1 LAAET
6 VIGKTK
12 DGEDVSGSI
21 NIPEVAHDTEEDE
34 YVVRSLDLSADF
46 LLFPF
51 PAVIGTN
58 AAVSSS
64 RLRTTPMPPPSSP

>member
-34 YVVRSLDLSADF
+34 YVVRSLDLSASCS
-46 LLFPF
+46 
-51 PAVIGTN
+51 IGTN